1 MSGPY
6 ELFEQKKR
14 EVKKVE
20 IKKKKKKTQQ
30 LVGQYQNAQN
40 TFNWNLRRKRLNL
53 RKEWAKDV
61 SNLMSNI
68 NPHTQEAQRSCR
80 KVNKPKRTLKFIIRK
95 LLKTDNQKNAKQL

>member
-1 MSGPY
+1 MSGLY

-14 EVKKVE
+14 AVKKVE
-20 IKKKKKKTQQ
+20 IKKKKKTQQ
-30 LVGQYQNAQN
+30 LVGQYQNAQD

-61 SNLMSNI
+61 SNLMRNI
-68 NPHTQEAQRSCR
+68 NPHTQEAQINCR

>member
-20 IKKKKKKTQQ
+20 IKKKKKTTQQ

-40 TFNWNLRRKRLNL
+40 TFSWNLRRKRLNL
-53 RKEWAKDV
+53 
-61 SNLMSNI
+61 
-68 NPHTQEAQRSCR
+68 
-80 KVNKPKRTLKFIIRK
+80 
-95 LLKTDNQKNAKQL
+95 